1 MPLARPGRDRRSGGD
16 ALGLAA
22 RAALL
27 DGVVVRTAVR
37 QRSNGLDQVDPRRPV
52 PAHAAAQPA
61 AGRGKGEG
69 SVRPPR
75 SGEPRRSPG
84 SSPAGRPHDR
94 DAGRPVPVD
103 GRVVQPRRR
112 PRPAEHDARVSGRR
126 GTLARGREP
135 RWWSWIPRATSAG
148 SSCGARS
155 SSTDEGALEHL
166 DEITRL
172 YMGTGPYFARAVPAE
187 LAADEHPVRVR
198 LIPTAVPPG
207 RSSSP
212 AAGAR
217 PILCPSGGTGSGC
230 ARTSRRSGT
239 IMLLR
244 ADRSRDGSTPPR
256 GRWQRRRLVTP
267 GGQAS
272 ESTSFRL
279 GAGPR
284 RGRTMEERD
293 GHPWPG
299 IGPQT

>member
-112 PRPAEHDARVSGRR
+112 PRPAEHDARVPEGAEPPRAAASHAARHG
-126 GTLARGREP
+126 ARGRPALDRAAGHGPP
-135 RWWSWIPRATSAG
+135 RRTK
-148 SSCGARS
+148 
-155 SSTDEGALEHL
+155 
-166 DEITRL
+166 
-172 YMGTGPYFARAVPAE
+172 
-187 LAADEHPVRVR
+187 
-198 LIPTAVPPG
+198 G
-207 RSSSP
+207 RSSTSTRSP
-212 AAGAR
+212 
-217 PILCPSGGTGSGC
+217 GSTWAP
-230 ARTSRRSGT
+230 ARTSRAPFPPNLPLT
-239 IMLLR
+239 
-244 ADRSRDGSTPPR
+244 STPFGSGSSRPPCHPAEALPRRPAHVRSCARVVEPAPAVR
-256 GRWQRRRLVTP
+256 GRAADPGRSCCSAPIEVVMAPRLHV
-267 GGQAS
+267 G
-272 ESTSFRL
+272 
-279 GAGPR
+279 
-284 RGRTMEERD
+284 D
-293 GHPWPG
+293 GNG
-299 IGPQT
+299 DG